1 MDQLRV
7 RLHLREHPRQ
17 GSQQCVR
24 VTEEAI
30 MGSVLAGVLPQP
42 FGRVQLRRVGW

>member
-7 RLHLREHPRQ
+7 RLHLREDLRQ

-24 VTEEAI
+24 VIEEAI

-42 FGRVQLRRVGW
+42 LGGVQLRRVGW